1 MAPDLTGSLA
11 GRNAGWSERAE
22 LDRTVWAL
30 AWPVIAALF
39 SEAAVGLVD
48 TLMVGRLGRDAVAA
62 VGVGA
67 QILGS
72 VSIVTTAVATGTMAL
87 VARHV
92 GAGEAAM
99 ARRVT
104 GQSIVAAFVLA
115 SAAIVPV
122 LVWTPQVVRLFG
134 VDEAVVERSV
144 AFTRLVVFCIPA
156 GAVLFTVGSSLRAA
170 GDTRTPLA
178 IGLVMNAVN
187 VVLNYVLIFGAF
199 GIPALGVRGSAL
211 ASTTAFA
218 LGASIGLT
226 LLWTGRVR
234 ISIARA
240 DLRPDRRILG
250 RLARIGIP
258 SGVEQLAMQIGFLL
272 YLIFAS
278 AYGTAAVAS
287 YFIGV
292 RILALSF
299 LPGLGFAAAAAALV
313 GQNLGAGSPKRAEEA
328 GHAATWMAV
337 RLMTAAGVLFI
348 AFATPIAR
356 MFVDDAAVIADTRSF
371 IYMLGLCQPLMAVDY
386 TFGGILRGAG
396 DTRFPLLAL
405 FAGLYGFRLAFAWIV
420 THVFGLSLPWLWAA
434 MIGDYTVR
442 SALKAWRY
450 RSRAWQRVRV

>member
-1 MAPDLTGSLA
+1 M
-11 GRNAGWSERAE
+11 
-22 LDRTVWAL
+22 WAL
-30 AWPVIAALF
+30 AWPVIATLF

-48 TLMVGRLGRDAVAA
+48 TLMVGRLGAEAVAA

-92 GAGEAAM
+92 GAGEPAL

-104 GQSIVAAFVLA
+104 GQSIVAAFAAA
-115 SAAIVPV
+115 SIAIVPV
-122 LVWTPQVVRLFG
+122 LLWTSSVVRLFG
-134 VDEAVVERSV
+134 VEPAVVERSV
-144 AFTRLVVFCIPA
+144 AFTRIVVLSIPA
-156 GAVLFTVGSSLRAA
+156 GAVLFTIGSALRAT

-178 IGLVMNAVN
+178 IGLVMNVVN
-187 VVLNYVLIFGAF
+187 VVLNYVFIFGAF
-199 GIPALGVRGSAL
+199 GSPALGVRGSAL
-211 ASTTAFA
+211 ASTSAFT
-218 LGASIGLT
+218 LGASIAFT

-234 ISIARA
+234 ISIARR
-240 DLRPDRRILG
+240 DLRPDRRTLG

-272 YLIFAS
+272 FLVFAS
-278 AYGTAAVAS
+278 AYGTPAVAS

-313 GQNLGAGSPKRAEEA
+313 GQSLGAGVPRQAEEA
-328 GHAATWMAV
+328 GRAATWMAV
-337 RLMTAAGVLFI
+337 RLMSAAGVVLI
-348 AFATPIAR
+348 VFATPIAR
-356 MFVDDAAVIADTRSF
+356 VFVDDAAVVSDTRWF

-420 THVFGLSLPWLWAA
+420 THGLGLSLPWLWAA

-442 SALKAWRY
+442 SSLKAWRY

>member
-1 MAPDLTGSLA
+1 
-11 GRNAGWSERAE
+11 
-22 LDRTVWAL
+22 
-30 AWPVIAALF
+30 
-39 SEAAVGLVD
+39 
-48 TLMVGRLGRDAVAA
+48 
-62 VGVGA
+62 
-67 QILGS
+67 
-72 VSIVTTAVATGTMAL
+72 
-87 VARHV
+87 
-92 GAGEAAM
+92 
-99 ARRVT
+99 VT

-144 AFTRLVVFCIPA
+144 AFTRLVVFSIPA

-234 ISIARA
+234 ISIARG

-337 RLMTAAGVLFI
+337 RLMTAAGVLLI

-434 MIGDYTVR
+434 MIGDYAVR

>member
-1 MAPDLTGSLA
+1 M
-11 GRNAGWSERAE
+11 
-22 LDRTVWAL
+22 WAL

-48 TLMVGRLGRDAVAA
+48 TLMVGRLGAEAVAA

-72 VSIVTTAVATGTMAL
+72 VSIVTTAIATGTMAL
-87 VARHV
+87 VARLV
-92 GAGEAAM
+92 GAGEPAL

-104 GQSIVAAFVLA
+104 GQSIVAAFVLG
-115 SAAIVPV
+115 SLAIVPV
-122 LVWTPQVVRLFG
+122 LVWTPAVVRLFG
-134 VDEAVVERSV
+134 VEPGVVERSV
-144 AFTRLVVFCIPA
+144 AFTRLVVLSIPA
-156 GAVLFTVGSSLRAA
+156 GAVLFTIGSALRAA
-170 GDTRTPLA
+170 GDTRTSLA
-178 IGLVMNAVN
+178 IGLVMNVVN
-187 VVLNYVLIFGAF
+187 VGLNYVLIFGAF

-211 ASTTAFA
+211 ATTSAFS
-218 LGASIGLT
+218 LGASIGLF

-234 ISIARA
+234 ISVSRG

-250 RLARIGIP
+250 RLARIGVP

-278 AYGTAAVAS
+278 AYGTPAVAS

-299 LPGLGFAAAAAALV
+299 LPGLGFATAAAALV
-313 GQNLGAGSPKRAEEA
+313 GQNLGAASPRRAEEA
-328 GHAATWMAV
+328 GQAATWMAV
-337 RLMTAAGVLFI
+337 RLMSAAGILFLV
-348 AFATPIAR
+348 FATPIAR
-356 MFVDDAAVIADTRSF
+356 VFVDDAAVVSDTRWF

-386 TFGGILRGAG
+386 TLGGILRGAG

-405 FAGLYGFRLAFAWIV
+405 FAGLYGFRLAFAWVV
-420 THVFGLSLPWLWAA
+420 THGLGLSLPWLWAA
-434 MIGDYTVR
+434 MIGDYAVR
-442 SALKAWRY
+442 AALKAWRY